1 MAIKSK
7 FIIFDTLNTFQG
19 VNGINKQT
27 TATNGYY
34 GNVPE
39 GAVVFIKNTG
49 QIWFNGTYYGIAT
62 NQTYATQSWVISQ
75 GYTKNTGTVTSIAAG
90 AGLTGGTIT
99 TSGTIKANLVHETKA
114 SFATSETP
122 SNRVTGKSYPVSL
135 DSNGKLMVYVPWSDN
150 NTTSFTITA
159 NAIDGLWDITG
170 TNGTNAVTYAVGAYG
185 SQQSKASFD
194 TSSTAPTRSDR
205 LNYNGYFYATKLF
218 SGGVEVL
225 TSHQSLANYYTK
237 TESDNKYVYKSGDTI
252 TGNLTVNGNTTLNKY
267 ITINPY
273 NSDYGSNPVALYW
286 NDVKHT
292 IVGNIKL
299 DGTNSTAVDF
309 LHSGNSSSAASSA
322 VQLSFGETSKLAT
335 INGVDVKVSLP
346 AASTIDA
353 DRVDSYH
360 INDESPYQYTLYTST
375 YYNTS
380 TRYCTIQLE
389 KSYFNKLLI
398 RLLYRNSNDE
408 YARIVIKQHIS
419 SVIEVS
425 SNLTQY
431 VLNIYYDQSENKIVL
446 LFPAPNNSV
455 VSDSN
460 IRVALQ
466 YNSLYITPYNG
477 IASAYWTVG
486 KYASNLLTAVS
497 LGIQHV
503 VIGNRIIKGSM
514 IPYTPNTYDL
524 GSSTYI
530 WNYLYANNLSDG
542 TNSLTV
548 ANIKSTYD
556 WYQTMTTGN
565 TDGTINKW
573 KEIESFVNG
582 ISDTSTLNG
591 ILQNYFCYRGTY
603 SSTNIASSTPTQAE
617 LSDTSKLNGMYRVQ
631 YSTASGTLLN
641 FVGEGSTRYVQF
653 YTTYNSGMLWRQ
665 STDANY
671 NSWRTIL
678 DSTNYTSYIN
688 IANFPGLNKVGTV
701 TSVATSDGIKGGTIT
716 SSGTISLNLV
726 HNTKTTYDATETAAN
741 RASNR
746 SYPVSLDKSGH
757 PMVYVPWEN
766 THQSLSGYLPLSGGT
781 LSLGSV
787 NSFIIKKED
796 NTNTL
801 SLIYFQGSNAANS
814 STKIGYGHLGFNGEN
829 TPVFRNTSGSTY
841 NLLHSGN
848 TYINSSTI
856 TINGTNI
863 TPLTSHQSLSNYY
876 TKTESDNRYVNVTGD
891 WMGGRLAIKR
901 TLATEEAKTSPAEQ
915 PLLIEAPSTPSG
927 GWTTEQKASW
937 KIAPGIGFHW
947 PLVTFA
953 SIIYNGNFRFI
964 NSTYNGYVGIQASNI
979 NGTNIAASN
988 QLSVTRN
995 SNTITIASETTSW
1008 AHIKST
1014 SYPFYFNQSAHFNGS
1029 VVPYTTDTYTLGN
1042 TTKYWKNIYT
1052 NALNIGN
1059 SENDNILTVT
1069 GKGYFGSTLTASS
1082 FIKSGGT
1089 SSQFLKAD
1097 GSIDNTVYATKAQL
1111 DNLALISGSGT
1122 VTSVGLTN
1130 GGGISISGSPI
1141 TTSGNITISNAGV
1154 RSVSI
1159 NGDYLR
1165 VNTAG
1170 TNADLTIPYATDAT
1184 NLRLIPNSTENYQ
1197 DSAIGKS
1204 YCITGY
1210 RLTGS
1215 NTLTA
1220 STGDGYLLAFNYG
1233 NNYVTQIA
1241 IDLDPTYKL
1250 AIRNWKNGTGWN
1262 DWKNILTNNNAYIS
1276 NGTITIDGTSITPV
1290 TTSNITNYYWA
1301 NVKISES
1308 SKSNTSPTFKNSF
1321 FLNNAGTA
1329 QAGYVGVGATSN
1341 DTIYLMAYSGNQLQ
1355 LGANSSVAATI
1366 NTSGNVGIGTT
1377 SPSYKLDVNGD
1388 TRSTAFFINGANDA
1402 RISGRGNI
1410 SNTGEEKDLWIYQN
1424 KNTLR
1429 TVIYDARYIHLYSK
1443 VRIGTNYSTT
1453 TTPEYALEVSGSV
1466 SATDFTATSDIRL
1479 KRDIQQISDH
1489 IYSFRF
1495 KDSDKLHYGFIA
1507 QELEKEHPDLVGEGE
1522 YKTVNYNSALSL
1534 YVAELENRVK
1544 MLENEINNLK
1554 NK

>member
-62 NQTYATQSWVISQ
+62 NQTYATQSWVTSQ
-75 GYTKNTGTVTSIAAG
+75 GYTKNTGTVTSIATG

-99 TSGTIKANLVHETKA
+99 T
-114 SFATSETP
+114 
-122 SNRVTGKSYPVSL
+122 
-135 DSNGKLMVYVPWSDN
+135 
-150 NTTSFTITA
+150 
-159 NAIDGLWDITG
+159 
-170 TNGTNAVTYAVGAYG
+170 
-185 SQQSKASFD
+185 
-194 TSSTAPTRSDR
+194 
-205 LNYNGYFYATKLF
+205 
-218 SGGVEVL
+218 
-225 TSHQSLANYYTK
+225 
-237 TESDNKYVYKSGDTI
+237 
-252 TGNLTVNGNTTLNKY
+252 
-267 ITINPY
+267 
-273 NSDYGSNPVALYW
+273 
-286 NDVKHT
+286 
-292 IVGNIKL
+292 
-299 DGTNSTAVDF
+299 
-309 LHSGNSSSAASSA
+309 
-322 VQLSFGETSKLAT
+322 
-335 INGVDVKVSLP
+335 
-346 AASTIDA
+346 
-353 DRVDSYH
+353 
-360 INDESPYQYTLYTST
+360 
-375 YYNTS
+375 
-380 TRYCTIQLE
+380 
-389 KSYFNKLLI
+389 
-398 RLLYRNSNDE
+398 
-408 YARIVIKQHIS
+408 
-419 SVIEVS
+419 
-425 SNLTQY
+425 
-431 VLNIYYDQSENKIVL
+431 
-446 LFPAPNNSV
+446 
-455 VSDSN
+455 
-460 IRVALQ
+460 
-466 YNSLYITPYNG
+466 
-477 IASAYWTVG
+477 
-486 KYASNLLTAVS
+486 
-497 LGIQHV
+497 
-503 VIGNRIIKGSM
+503 
-514 IPYTPNTYDL
+514 
-524 GSSTYI
+524 
-530 WNYLYANNLSDG
+530 
-542 TNSLTV
+542 
-548 ANIKSTYD
+548 
-556 WYQTMTTGN
+556 
-565 TDGTINKW
+565 
-573 KEIESFVNG
+573 
-582 ISDTSTLNG
+582 
-591 ILQNYFCYRGTY
+591 
-603 SSTNIASSTPTQAE
+603 
-617 LSDTSKLNGMYRVQ
+617 
-631 YSTASGTLLN
+631 
-641 FVGEGSTRYVQF
+641 
-653 YTTYNSGMLWRQ
+653 
-665 STDANY
+665 
-671 NSWRTIL
+671 
-678 DSTNYTSYIN
+678 
-688 IANFPGLNKVGTV
+688 
-701 TSVATSDGIKGGTIT
+701 
-716 SSGTISLNLV
+716 SGTISLNLV

-863 TPLTSHQSLSNYY
+863 TPLTEHQSLSNYY

-901 TLATEEAKTSPAEQ
+901 TLATEEAKTTPAGQ

-947 PLVTFA
+947 PSVNLA

-964 NSTYNGYVGIQASNI
+964 NSTYDGYVGIQASNI

-995 SNTITIASETTSW
+995 SNTITIASENTSW

-1014 SYPFYFNQSAHFNGS
+1014 SHPFYFNQSAHFDGS

-1241 IDLDPTYKL
+1241 IDLNPTYKL

-1262 DWKNILTNNNAYIS
+1262 DWKDILTNNNAYIL
-1276 NGTITIDGTSITPV
+1276 NGTITINGTSITPV
-1290 TTSNITNYYWA
+1290 TTNSITGYYWA
-1301 NVKISES
+1301 NVKISNQS
-1308 SKSNTSPTFKNSF
+1308 STNTYPTFAGVYTTATHARHLDSALNSV
-1321 FLNNAGTA
+1321 NADHNLYIGYGDGGYTQHTYFYYSTGTS
-1329 QAGYVGVGATSN
+1329 GTDTRTSN
-1341 DTIYLMAYSGNQLQ
+1341 SLQ
-1355 LGANSSVAATI
+1355 AT
-1366 NTSGNVGIGTT
+1366 V
-1377 SPSYKLDVNGD
+1377 DVNGFNVTNHLSVGSNLESYAT
-1388 TRSTAFFINGANDA
+1388 TRAELD
-1402 RISGRGNI
+1402 
-1410 SNTGEEKDLWIYQN
+1410 
-1424 KNTLR
+1424 
-1429 TVIYDARYIHLYSK
+1429 VI
-1443 VRIGTNYSTT
+1443 STT
-1453 TTPEYALEVSGSV
+1453 DTPCDIWLGVNKTRYWYLSAMDSYQTNNLLIGRTNGSGIVKISVPV
-1466 SATDFTATSDIRL
+1466 SAVDFTATSDIRL
-1479 KRDIQQISDH
+1479 KRDIQKISDH

-1495 KDSDKLHYGFIA
+1495 KDSNKLHYGFIA

>member
-19 VNGINKQT
+19 VNGINNKT

-62 NQTYATQSWVISQ
+62 NQTYATQSWVTSQ
-75 GYTKNTGTVTSIAAG
+75 GYTKNTGTVTSIATG

-159 NAIDGLWDITG
+159 NATDGLWDITG

-225 TSHQSLANYYTK
+225 TSHQSLSNYLLLSGGTMTGAITMNTGTGISMKYTGSQAQ
-237 TESDNKYVYKSGDTI
+237 TDGAQGDPWLYPNGAPTYGI
-252 TGNLTVNGNTTLNKY
+252 RYFEGSPDMMTLSAGGNN
-267 ITINPY
+267 
-273 NSDYGSNPVALYW
+273 
-286 NDVKHT
+286 
-292 IVGNIKL
+292 
-299 DGTNSTAVDF
+299 
-309 LHSGNSSSAASSA
+309 
-322 VQLSFGETSKLAT
+322 TSKQNADLA
-335 INGVDVKVSLP
+335 IRGDGV
-346 AASTIDA
+346 
-353 DRVDSYH
+353 
-360 INDESPYQYTLYTST
+360 LYNRGSVIATQT
-375 YYNTS
+375 WV
-380 TRYCTIQLE
+380 
-389 KSYFNKLLI
+389 
-398 RLLYRNSNDE
+398 NS
-408 YARIVIKQHIS
+408 QIS
-419 SVIEVS
+419 SQISDFKINEYGFLYKYKHGGSVSGSS
-425 SNLTQY
+425 SNLVYFIGFSINFAITNALWEKIFVETPTGYLILKQLGLTGGVEIWNHNSSISDIFITGY
-431 VLNIYYDQSENKIVL
+431 GNNQDSMIFMNSDMLDGSISKHVTIYCVVRDFTVKCSQFIKPGSYNYKYLLQNDYTKIYY
-446 LFPAPNNSV
+446 
-455 VSDSN
+455 
-460 IRVALQ
+460 
-466 YNSLYITPYNG
+466 
-477 IASAYWTVG
+477 
-486 KYASNLLTAVS
+486 
-497 LGIQHV
+497 
-503 VIGNRIIKGSM
+503 GNQAFFGDL
-514 IPYTPNTYDL
+514 IPRLSNTYNF
-524 GSSTYI
+524 GTSVFK

-591 ILQNYFCYRGTY
+591 ILQNYFCYRGIY
-603 SSTNIASSTPTQAE
+603 SSTKIASSTPTQAE
-617 LSDTSKLNGMYRVQ
+617 LSDTSKLNGLYMVSYPG
-631 YSTASGTLLN
+631 ASGTLLN
-641 FVGEGSTRYVQF
+641 FVGAGSAIYVQF

-863 TPLTSHQSLSNYY
+863 TPLTEHQSLSNYY

-891 WMGGRLAIKR
+891 QMGGRLAIKR
-901 TLATEEAKTSPAEQ
+901 TLATEEAKTNPAGQ

-947 PLVTFA
+947 PSVNFA

-964 NSTYNGYVGIQASNI
+964 NSTYDGYVGIQASNI

-1014 SYPFYFNQSAHFNGS
+1014 SYPFYFNQSAYFDGR

-1233 NNYVTQIA
+1233 NTYVTQIA
-1241 IDLDPTYKL
+1241 IDLDSTYKL

-1301 NVKISES
+1301 NVKVS
-1308 SKSNTSPTFKNSF
+1308 SSSNSATAPTFANAYASHSDTSDSEFKATNSNGSVSI
-1321 FLNNAGTA
+1321 LASNPNRGLYDRTKSTWIVGTN
-1329 QAGYVGVGATSN
+1329 GT
-1341 DTIYLMAYSGNQLQ
+1341 
-1355 LGANSSVAATI
+1355 
-1366 NTSGNVGIGTT
+1366 NTWLSQGKVGIGTT
-1377 SPSYKLDVNGD
+1377 SPSYNLHVIGSTYFNTNGQGAFIAKGTAGAYRDGIRIEPSSTGLSGWSILMLLGTDSALDSGTSANSWLVGNNAGNFYITRNGLNSSSSAIL
-1388 TRSTAFFINGANDA
+1388 RC
-1402 RISGRGNI
+1402 I
-1410 SNTGEEKDLWIYQN
+1410 SNQW
-1424 KNTLR
+1424 
-1429 TVIYDARYIHLYSK
+1429 
-1443 VRIGTNYSTT
+1443 
-1453 TTPEYALEVSGSV
+1453 SV
-1466 SATDFTATSDIRL
+1466 STSFSAVDFTATSDIRL

-1489 IYSFRF
+1489 VYSFRF

-1507 QELEKEHPDLVGEGE
+1507 QELEKNHPDLVGEGE

-1534 YVAELENRVK
+1534 YIAELENRVK